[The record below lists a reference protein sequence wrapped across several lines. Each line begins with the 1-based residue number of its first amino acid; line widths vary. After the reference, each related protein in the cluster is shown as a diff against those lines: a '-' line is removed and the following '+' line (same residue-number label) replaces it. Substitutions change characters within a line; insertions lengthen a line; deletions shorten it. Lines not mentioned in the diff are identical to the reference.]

1 MDAAEYKVP
10 CHQGRS
16 QVRGTVAFGIA
27 MRGYKELGAPR
38 RCWRSCGCSH
48 LRSPLALPSKL
59 VPLLLLPL
67 LLLLSS
73 SRVPALQVQFVRR
86 TSPLRQPA
94 IWSPSERVCEFACLC
109 LCL

>member
-48 LRSPLALPSKL
+48 LRSPLALPFKL
-59 VPLLLLPL
+59 APLPL
-67 LLLLSS
+67 LLLLLLLSS
-73 SRVPALQVQFVRR
+73 KLLEGSCSSGPICSKDVAVEAASHLVTV
-86 TSPLRQPA
+86 
-94 IWSPSERVCEFACLC
+94 
-109 LCL
+109 